1 MLGLQACAAVPSFFR
16 LSRVFHLFLLG
27 QREAPVWLL
36 SADRLQQGSLIPRC
50 QGCPQIWILRG
61 WPLWFLCEGG
71 GSNSV
76 PDKLTAALVQK
87 VGASVALCSLRSRS
101 SHCGPRDSCYLV
113 SFPVEKPAVAKSKG
127 IFLDSV
133 EKLTKSSSCGPLSK

>member
-1 MLGLQACAAVPSFFR
+1 MLGLQACTAVSSFFT
-16 LSRVFHLFLLG
+16 LPRVFHLFLLG

-50 QGCPQIWILRG
+50 QGYPQIWILRG

-87 VGASVALCSLRSRS
+87 VGASVALCSLSS
-101 SHCGPRDSCYLV
+101 HPSHCGPRDSRYLV
-113 SFPVEKPAVAKSKG
+113 SFPLEKPAVAKSEG